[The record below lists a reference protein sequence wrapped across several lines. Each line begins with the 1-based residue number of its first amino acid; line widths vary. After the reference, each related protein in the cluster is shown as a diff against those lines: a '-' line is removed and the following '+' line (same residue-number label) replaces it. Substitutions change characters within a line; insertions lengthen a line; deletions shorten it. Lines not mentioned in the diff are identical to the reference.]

1 MGVRAGRRLQ
11 HGPFRTLVGGQCLG
25 EGGDG
30 LAQAAFAQ
38 FVVFD
43 VSHGATPARIASLL
57 AVTLLPF
64 SLVGPFAGVLI
75 DRWSRR
81 RVLVVMSLVR
91 AALTL
96 ASVGTVMSRSEV
108 GAFVGVL
115 LLLSTSR
122 FVLAAK
128 GASLPRT
135 VPHADLV
142 TANSV
147 SSVAGLTAVFA
158 GALAG
163 VTFVGWSAAAGF
175 VAAAALYLAAAA
187 VFRWLPDVGGGT
199 AERPLLH
206 SLRRALADVT
216 QGLRAVGRP
225 DIGPPLS
232 AVWLH
237 RLLLGAGF
245 VTVVLV
251 ADSRFH
257 LQISGYGLALAATG
271 VAAFLGSLAAPA
283 CARRRPPLR
292 LLPVLFLPP
301 AAAAFMGGLAPHLA
315 VLVAGLAVTAF
326 SFQMLK
332 VLVDALVGGA
342 SPDAVRGRV
351 FAVYDVLYN
360 VAFVLAGLLMVPLW
374 SPDRVRPLLWGL
386 AAAFVGGWL
395 LYARVTSRVLAR

>member
-1 MGVRAGRRLQ
+1 MGVRAGRGLL
-11 HGPFRTLVGGQCLG
+11 HGSFRTLVAGQCLG

-38 FVVFD
+38 FVVFE
-43 VSHGATPARIASLL
+43 VGPGATPARIAALL

-64 SLVGPFAGVLI
+64 SVVGPLAGVLI
-75 DRWSRR
+75 DRWPRR
-81 RVLVVMSLVR
+81 KILVVTSLAR
-91 AALTL
+91 AVLTL
-96 ASVGTVMSRSEV
+96 AAVGTVVARSEA

-135 VPHADLV
+135 VPRADLV
-142 TANSV
+142 AANSI
-147 SSVAGLTAVFA
+147 SSVAGLAAVFV
-158 GALAG
+158 GAVGG
-163 VTFVGWSAAAGF
+163 VAFVGWSAVAGF
-175 VAAAALYLAAAA
+175 VAAAVLYLAASVAFA
-187 VFRWLPDVGGGT
+187 RLPDVGGG
-199 AERPLLH
+199 AGEHRLLR
-206 SLRRALADVT
+206 SLRRAVADVG
-216 QGLRAVGRP
+216 QGLRAIGNPEIGRP
-225 DIGPPLS
+225 LV

-251 ADSRFH
+251 SNERFH
-257 LQISGYGLALAATG
+257 LEISGYGLALGATG
-271 VAAFLGSLAAPA
+271 VAAFLGSLAAPVA
-283 CARRRPPLR
+283 ARHLPPLA
-292 LLPVLFLPP
+292 LVPILFLPP
-301 AAAAFMGGLAPHLA
+301 AAAAFAGGLVPSLP

-342 SPDAVRGRV
+342 SPDEVRGRV

-374 SPDRVRPLLWGL
+374 EPGRVRLLLWGL
-386 AAAFVGGWL
+386 AAAFVLGWL
-395 LYARVTSRVLAR
+395 VFARVTSRALNR